1 MPAERGPTVRRRRLA
16 AELRRLRERAEMTL
30 EQAAGQFE
38 WSVAKLSRIETAR
51 VGINLADLR
60 FLLKIYDVTDER
72 VEDLVSLA
80 RRARMRGWW
89 ESYADTLPSDYA
101 SYIGLES
108 EAAAIRCFDALTL
121 NGLLQTTDYAREI
134 IRASLMALS
143 PPGEVERRVEVRTT
157 RQRVLTRELNP
168 TRLWSVIDEAVLRR
182 YVGSSPTVMK
192 AQCDHL
198 LELSELPN
206 VTVQVLTNG
215 VGAHPATTGTFSIL
229 EFPEPQDPDVVYLET
244 LTANIFVEDDAQAY
258 RYALAFDHLRAMA
271 LGPDESRAFIAA
283 LSAERGG

>member
-30 EQAAGQFE
+30 EQAASQVE
-38 WSVAKLSRIETAR
+38 WSVAKLSRVETAR

-60 FLLKIYDVTDER
+60 YLLKIYDVTDER
-72 VEDLVSLA
+72 VEELVSLA

-108 EAAAIRCFDALTL
+108 EAASLRCFDALTL
-121 NGLLQTTDYAREI
+121 NGLLQTTDYAREV

-157 RQRVLTRELNP
+157 RQRVLNRELNP
-168 TRLWSVIDEAVLRR
+168 LRLWTVIDEAVLRR
-182 YVGSSPTVMK
+182 LVGSVHVMK
-192 AQCDHL
+192 AQGDRL
-198 LELSELPN
+198 LELAALPN
-206 VTVQVLTNG
+206 VTVQVLPTG

-229 EFPEPQDPDVVYLET
+229 EFPEPQDADVVYLET

-271 LGPDESRAFIAA
+271 LGPEESKAFIAA
-283 LSAERGG
+283 LSAERTG

>member
-30 EQAAGQFE
+30 EQAASQVE
-38 WSVAKLSRIETAR
+38 WSVAKLSRVETAR

-60 FLLKIYDVTDER
+60 YLLKIYDVTDER
-72 VEDLVSLA
+72 VEELVSLA

-108 EAAAIRCFDALTL
+108 EAASLRCFDALTL
-121 NGLLQTTDYAREI
+121 NGLLQTTDYAREV

-157 RQRVLTRELNP
+157 RQRVLNREMNP
-168 TRLWSVIDEAVLRR
+168 LRLWTVIDEAVLRR
-182 YVGSSPTVMK
+182 QVGSSHVMK
-192 AQCDHL
+192 AQGDRL
-198 LELSELPN
+198 LELAALPN
-206 VTVQVLTNG
+206 VTVQVLPSG

-229 EFPEPQDPDVVYLET
+229 EFPEPQDADVVYLET

-271 LGPDESRAFIAA
+271 LGPEESKAFIAA
-283 LSAERGG
+283 LSAERTG

>member
-30 EQAAGQFE
+30 EQAASQVE
-38 WSVAKLSRIETAR
+38 WSVAKLSRVETAR

-60 FLLKIYDVTDER
+60 YLLKIYDVTDER
-72 VEDLVSLA
+72 VEELVSLA

-108 EAAAIRCFDALTL
+108 EAASLRCFDALTL
-121 NGLLQTTDYAREI
+121 NGLLQTTDYAREV

-157 RQRVLTRELNP
+157 RQRVLNRELNP
-168 TRLWSVIDEAVLRR
+168 LRLWTVIDEAVLRR
-182 YVGSSPTVMK
+182 LVGSAHVMK
-192 AQCDHL
+192 AQGDRL
-198 LELSELPN
+198 LELAALPN
-206 VTVQVLTNG
+206 VTVQVLPTG

-229 EFPEPQDPDVVYLET
+229 EFPEPQDADVVYLET

-271 LGPDESRAFIAA
+271 LGPEESKTFIAA
-283 LSAERGG
+283 LSAERTG

>member
-1 MPAERGPTVRRRRLA
+1 MPADRGPTVRRRRLA

-30 EQAAGQFE
+30 EQAASQVE

-60 FLLKIYDVTDER
+60 YLLKIYDVTDER
-72 VEDLVSLA
+72 VEELVSLA

-108 EAAAIRCFDALTL
+108 EAASLRCFDALTL
-121 NGLLQTTDYAREI
+121 NGLLQTTDYARDV

-157 RQRVLTRELNP
+157 RQRVLNREVNP
-168 TRLWSVIDEAVLRR
+168 LRLWTVIDEAVLRR
-182 YVGSSPTVMK
+182 QVGSSQVMK
-192 AQCDHL
+192 AQGDHL
-198 LELSELPN
+198 LELAALPN
-206 VTVQVLTNG
+206 VTVQVLPDG

-271 LGPDESRAFIAA
+271 LGPEESKAFIAA
-283 LSAERGG
+283 LSAERTG

>member
-30 EQAAGQFE
+30 EQAASQVE

-60 FLLKIYDVTDER
+60 YLLKIYDVTDER
-72 VEDLVSLA
+72 VEELVSLA

-108 EAAAIRCFDALTL
+108 EAASLRCFDALTL

-157 RQRVLTRELNP
+157 RQRVLNREVNP
-168 TRLWSVIDEAVLRR
+168 LRLWTVIDEAVLRR
-182 YVGSSPTVMK
+182 QVGSPQVMK
-192 AQCDHL
+192 AQGDRL
-198 LELSELPN
+198 LELAALPN
-206 VTVQVLTNG
+206 VTVQVLPAG
-215 VGAHPATTGTFSIL
+215 VGAHPSTTGTFSIL

-271 LGPDESRAFIAA
+271 LGPEESKAFIAA
-283 LSAERGG
+283 LSAERSG